1 MKSVNR
7 PHSVDTES
15 LPWGR
20 VVAFLR
26 LQEMLSCR
34 LVSTIVASRIDEE
47 LLPSDCTSWLRKE
60 FRDRNLFLIP
70 GNVDRKWMDA
80 SHDDADVFLNYFKSS
95 NKQSPLDS
103 LVRCLRVCKSIP
115 KEAAVVFSGKFGRHI
130 LPLPID
136 DVRHVPC
143 GRGKQN
149 CETCRF
155 KIPRKPRSS
164 TQKESK
170 LDSVLQIAVSPRE
183 ILVLDE
189 YFVKC
194 APNLPRDLIC
204 PLCRVTERRTLLL
217 TEMSYPVPQEAA
229 QGALKNMLTYTPSLE
244 PQRKRARTD
253 HPPCFPPLVPELL
266 IPGHTAPSVDGD
278 DSDEESVQH
287 EDFKHA
293 LAIHCTN
300 CREFGV
306 FAPAGLC
313 RGMVASRVDCL
324 GKTRIDCSGG
334 ILCRTQCFYPSCMH
348 AASCRDCGA
357 QSDTRCCPD
366 CFRHEEALRWHA

>member
-1 MKSVNR
+1 MDPVQR
-7 PHSVDTES
+7 PPSLDTES

-20 VVAFLR
+20 VVAFLQ
-26 LQEMLSCR
+26 LPEMLSCR
-34 LVSTIVASRIDEE
+34 LVSTGVASRIHEE
-47 LLPSDCTSWLRKE
+47 LLPSDCSLWLHRE
-60 FRDRNLFLIP
+60 FRDRNLFFIP
-70 GNVDRKWMDA
+70 GNVDRNWMDA
-80 SHDDADVFLNYFKSS
+80 CHDDPDVFLNYFVSS
-95 NKQSPLDS
+95 NAQSPLDS
-103 LVRCLRVCKSIP
+103 LLRCLRVCKSIP
-115 KEAAVVFSGKFGRHI
+115 KEVAVVFSGKFGRHI
-130 LPLPID
+130 LSID

-155 KIPRKPRSS
+155 KIPRKPRP

-170 LDSVLQIAVSPRE
+170 LDSVLQIAVSSRE

-194 APNLPRDLIC
+194 VPNLPRDLIC

-217 TEMSYPVPQEAA
+217 TEMSYPVPEEAA
-229 QGALKNMLTYTPSLE
+229 QGALKNMLTFTPSLE
-244 PQRKRARTD
+244 PQRKRARTH
-253 HPPCFPPLVPELL
+253 HPPRFPPLVPDLI
-266 IPGHTAPSVDGD
+266 IPGQTAPPVGD
-278 DSDEESVQH
+278 DSDEESIQH

-300 CREFGV
+300 CRGFGI

-313 RGMVASRVDCL
+313 RGVVASRVDCL
-324 GKTRIDCSGG
+324 GKTRIDCAGG
-334 ILCRTQCFYPSCMH
+334 ILCRTQCSYPSCMH

-357 QSDTRCCPD
+357 QSDMRCCPD
-366 CFRHEEALRWHA
+366 CFRHEEALQWHA